1 MVDLKNIKATAKSD
15 LRESGKRVAVKKTAE
30 AVQAG
35 IVNLLAEGKTG
46 KEKASIRKSVS
57 EALETPGGQAAISFL
72 IGAIAPM
79 VEDKVP
85 DKYRSM
91 VREGGQE
98 FRVQAEVYAAMSA
111 IDVFAEPA
119 IKAAM
124 EGLTSSLDGVLAAEK
139 QVEAPKTEVR
149 IEYPQPQFPVEAH
162 EVEAVKTELKT
173 KKTKG
178 S

>member
-1 MVDLKNIKATAKSD
+1 LS
-15 LRESGKRVAVKKTAE
+15 
-30 AVQAG
+30 
-35 IVNLLAEGKTG
+35 EGKTG

-72 IGAIAPM
+72 IGAIAPI

-85 DKYRSM
+85 DKYREM

-139 QVEAPKTEVR
+139 QVEETTVR
-149 IEYPQPQFPVEAH
+149 AEYPQPQIPVETH

-173 KKTKG
+173 KKK

>member
-1 MVDLKNIKATAKSD
+1 MVDFKNIKATAKSD

-35 IVNLLAEGKTG
+35 IVNLLSEGKTG

-72 IGAIAPM
+72 IGAITPM

-85 DKYRSM
+85 EKYRGM
-91 VREGGQE
+91 VKEGGQE

-139 QVEAPKTEVR
+139 QVEETTVR
-149 IEYPQPQFPVEAH
+149 AEYPQPQIPVETH
-162 EVEAVKTELKT
+162 EVEAVKSELKT
-173 KKTKG
+173 KKK

>member
-1 MVDLKNIKATAKSD
+1 MVDFKNIKATAKSD

-35 IVNLLAEGKTG
+35 IVNLLSEGKTG

-85 DKYRSM
+85 EKYRGM
-91 VREGGQE
+91 VKEGGQE

-139 QVEAPKTEVR
+139 QVEETTVR
-149 IEYPQPQFPVEAH
+149 AEYPQPQIPVETH
-162 EVEAVKTELKT
+162 EVEAVKSELKT
-173 KKTKG
+173 KKK

>member
-1 MVDLKNIKATAKSD
+1 MVDFKNIKATAKSD

-35 IVNLLAEGKTG
+35 IVNLLSEGKTG

-72 IGAIAPM
+72 IGAIAPI

-85 DKYRSM
+85 DKYREM

-139 QVEAPKTEVR
+139 QVEETTVR
-149 IEYPQPQFPVEAH
+149 AEYPQPQIPVETH

-173 KKTKG
+173 KKK

>member
-1 MVDLKNIKATAKSD
+1 MVDFKNIKATAKSD

-35 IVNLLAEGKTG
+35 IVNLLSEGKTG

-85 DKYRSM
+85 EKYRGM
-91 VREGGQE
+91 VKEGGQE

-139 QVEAPKTEVR
+139 QVEETTVR
-149 IEYPQPQFPVEAH
+149 AEYPRPQIPVETH
-162 EVEAVKTELKT
+162 EVEAVKSELKT
-173 KKTKG
+173 KKK

>member
-1 MVDLKNIKATAKSD
+1 
-15 LRESGKRVAVKKTAE
+15 
-30 AVQAG
+30 
-35 IVNLLAEGKTG
+35 
-46 KEKASIRKSVS
+46 
-57 EALETPGGQAAISFL
+57 L
-72 IGAIAPM
+72 IGAIAPI

-85 DKYRSM
+85 DKYREM

-139 QVEAPKTEVR
+139 QVEETTVR
-149 IEYPQPQFPVEAH
+149 AEYPQPQIPVETH

-173 KKTKG
+173 KKK